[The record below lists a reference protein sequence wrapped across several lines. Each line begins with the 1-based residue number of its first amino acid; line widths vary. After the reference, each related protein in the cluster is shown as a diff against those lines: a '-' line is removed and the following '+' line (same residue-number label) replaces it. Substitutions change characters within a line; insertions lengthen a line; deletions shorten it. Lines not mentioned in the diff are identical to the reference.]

1 MFNQRSAYPESV
13 SLLKQIEIATGMS
26 ADKDILEGTQTI
38 LKNFAQRYG
47 RDELNIIMSA
57 SNYAAIMRTLP
68 FSSKDKILARFQEA
82 QDILLETV
90 FEKDYPQ
97 NVTLTNAKEYLEHM
111 KEMEL
116 VRGRIE
122 GDSFF
127 KDYYNSKYANLK
139 EDLLQQGYSQSL
151 IEQTISQYTPA
162 QFHRIVE
169 KDSERF
175 VYPPKSIAEWLEQA
189 GISKITATDELK
201 KYHCFKDGIIY
212 EALTIN
218 GTVIEYNEFPQQ
230 RGFKTKASLFFT
242 EQATGKKEPIYG
254 EIYEIGKDQYKTARI
269 FRMTSEGQLKVIDEN
284 GKSIVEMTPQEIITR
299 KEESELN
306 DWEKKI
312 IEKTY
317 GYSIPELNNHI
328 SEANQ
333 KLLQQVNQKLQER
346 QKGKEEPIS
355 ENEQEKDGIGQ
366 LSELART
373 SSFSKIKAMRTRLSE
388 RIREWIKSK
397 TNPQKEDLGKDN
409 IPDGR

>member
-1 MFNQRSAYPESV
+1 MFNQRGAYPESV
-13 SLLKQIEIATGMS
+13 SLLKQIEVATGMS

-57 SNYAAIMRTLP
+57 SNYAAIMRGSP
-68 FSSKDKILARFQEA
+68 FSSQDKILARFQEA

-97 NVTLTNAKEYLEHM
+97 NVTLTYAKEYLEHM

-122 GDSFF
+122 DDSFF
-127 KDYYNSKYANLK
+127 KDYYNSKYADLK

-162 QFHRIVE
+162 QFYRIVE

-175 VYPPKSIAEWLEQA
+175 VYPPKIIAEWLEQA
-189 GISKITATDELK
+189 GIGEITATDELK

-218 GTVIEYNEFPQQ
+218 GTVIEYNEFPPQ

-242 EQATGKKEPIYG
+242 EATGKKEPIYG
-254 EIYEIGKDQYKTARI
+254 EIYEIGKDEYMTARI
-269 FRMTSEGQLKVIDEN
+269 FKTTSEGQLKVIDEN

-306 DWEKKI
+306 DWQKKI

-317 GYSIPELNNHI
+317 GYSIPELNNHL

-333 KLLQQVNQKLQER
+333 KLLQQVNQKLQEH

-355 ENEQEKDGIGQ
+355 ESKQEKDGIGQ

-388 RIREWIKSK
+388 RIKEWIKSK